1 MGGQPKSD
9 ACGDLSRAVRRSA
22 QEPTEA
28 IPQNRRDAARILFTL
43 GRGGCQDC
51 NLTPASTLRQHAPG
65 TARLRN
71 FRSSAGGL
79 WGFATGAATLP
90 ACSKKQKKGKS

>member
-28 IPQNRRDAARILFTL
+28 IPQNQRDAARILFTL
-43 GRGGCQDC
+43 GRGGCQ
-51 NLTPASTLRQHAPG
+51 LSLILPAKAGCQ
-65 TARLRN
+65 
-71 FRSSAGGL
+71 AGG
-79 WGFATGAATLP
+79 WSHVSGAV
-90 ACSKKQKKGKS
+90 